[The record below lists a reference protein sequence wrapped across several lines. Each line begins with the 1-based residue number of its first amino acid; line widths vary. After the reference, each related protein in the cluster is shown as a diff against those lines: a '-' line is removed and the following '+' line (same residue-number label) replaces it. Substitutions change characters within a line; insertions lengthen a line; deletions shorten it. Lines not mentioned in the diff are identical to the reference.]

1 MMKNKKIILIAI
13 LVLGVLLVS
22 VGIFLGVGKDRK
34 TNLLNEFTIS
44 SKYLVRVRDN
54 LISSD
59 GKKYTY
65 YDLNGKKLLELESEN
80 EIFDFEVFK
89 LMNSKDDLFVSTKD
103 GVTYGVIDSSKKE
116 VLPSKYHSVF
126 IVSKNCFIVE
136 NENNSYSVVNA
147 SGVNLFE
154 TNYDRYIN
162 YDNAA
167 VALVSG
173 DKWSIID
180 QNGNLVS
187 KVNYSYVVD
196 YSYDKAKTKAV
207 VLVGQYGD
215 DTSDIYIFKN
225 ESLNIIEKV
234 GSSIF
239 VKDKYIYY
247 AVSDGTFSSY
257 DIVSGNVKKNVVVD
271 FSLNGMISTIS
282 SDGLLGYKSTDGKI
296 VIKEQYQVEG
306 TTDFTKYGLAVVS
319 LNNLKGVIDK
329 TGKQIIPCKYK
340 TIYVFS
346 GNVFVVSDD
355 DQTYYLIDNNDK
367 KIYDTVLYDGVSDFI
382 VAYNND
388 KCGIVNRDG
397 KNVTELNN
405 LSCNVY
411 GNMYL
416 VKEKNNHWLVRSN

>member
-44 SKYLVRVRDN
+44 SKYLVRARDN

-116 VLPSKYHSVF
+116 VLPNKYHSVF

-196 YSYDKAKTKAV
+196 YSYDKDKTKAV

-215 DTSDIYIFKN
+215 DTSDIYIFRN
-225 ESLNIIEKV
+225 ESFNIIEKV

-257 DIVSGNVKKNVVVD
+257 DIVSGNVKKKVVVD
-271 FSLNGMISTIS
+271 FSLNGMITTIS

-306 TTDFTKYGLAVVS
+306 ATDFTKYGLAVVS

>member
-116 VLPSKYHSVF
+116 VLPNKYHSVF

-162 YDNAA
+162 YDNAG

-247 AVSDGTFSSY
+247 AVSDGSFSSY

-319 LNNLKGVIDK
+319 LNDLKGVIDK

>member
-116 VLPSKYHSVF
+116 VLPNKYHSVF

-162 YDNAA
+162 YDNAG

-257 DIVSGNVKKNVVVD
+257 DIVSGNVKKKVVVD
-271 FSLNGMISTIS
+271 FSLNGMITTVS
-282 SDGLLGYKSTDGKI
+282 SGGLLGYKSTDGKI

-319 LNNLKGVIDK
+319 LNDLKGVIDK

>member
-116 VLPSKYHSVF
+116 VLPNKYYSVF

-162 YDNAA
+162 YDNAG

-196 YSYDKAKTKAV
+196 YSYDKDKTKAV

-257 DIVSGNVKKNVVVD
+257 DIVSGNVKKKVVVD
-271 FSLNGMISTIS
+271 FSLNGMITTVS
-282 SDGLLGYKSTDGKI
+282 SGGLLGYKSTDGKI

-319 LNNLKGVIDK
+319 LNDLKGVIDK

>member
-1 MMKNKKIILIAI
+1 MMKNKKIILITI

-116 VLPSKYHSVF
+116 VLPNKYHSVF

-187 KVNYSYVVD
+187 KVNYSYVFD

-247 AVSDGTFSSY
+247 AVSDGSFSSY

-282 SDGLLGYKSTDGKI
+282 SDELLGYKSTDGKI

-319 LNNLKGVIDK
+319 LNDLKGVIDK

>member
-1 MMKNKKIILIAI
+1 MMKNKKIILITI

-22 VGIFLGVGKDRK
+22 VGIFLGVGKDKK

-116 VLPSKYHSVF
+116 VLPNKYHSVF

-196 YSYDKAKTKAV
+196 YSYDKDKTKAV

-215 DTSDIYIFKN
+215 DTSDIYIFRN
-225 ESLNIIEKV
+225 ESFNIIEKV

-257 DIVSGNVKKNVVVD
+257 DIVSGNVKKKVVVD
-271 FSLNGMISTIS
+271 FSLNGMITTIS

-306 TTDFTKYGLAVVS
+306 ATDFTKYGLAVVS

>member
-116 VLPSKYHSVF
+116 VLPNKYHSVF

-247 AVSDGTFSSY
+247 AVSDGSFSSY

-319 LNNLKGVIDK
+319 LNDLKGVIDK

>member
-89 LMNSKDDLFVSTKD
+89 LMNSKDDLFVFTKD

-116 VLPSKYHSVF
+116 VLPNKYHSVF

-162 YDNAA
+162 YDNAG

-257 DIVSGNVKKNVVVD
+257 DIVSGNVKKKVVVD
-271 FSLNGMISTIS
+271 FSLNGMITTVS
-282 SDGLLGYKSTDGKI
+282 SGGLLGYKSTDGKI

-319 LNNLKGVIDK
+319 LNDLKGVIDK
-329 TGKQIIPCKYK
+329 KGKQIIPCKYK

-416 VKEKNNHWLVRSN
+416 VKEKNNQWLVRSN

>member
-116 VLPSKYHSVF
+116 VLPNKYHSVF

-162 YDNAA
+162 YDNAG

-257 DIVSGNVKKNVVVD
+257 DIVSGNVKKKVVVD
-271 FSLNGMISTIS
+271 FSLNGMITTVS
-282 SDGLLGYKSTDGKI
+282 SGGLLGYKSTDGKI

-319 LNNLKGVIDK
+319 LNDLKGVIDK

-416 VKEKNNHWLVRSN
+416 VKEKNNQWLVRSN

>member
-103 GVTYGVIDSSKKE
+103 GVTYGVIDSSKNE
-116 VLPSKYHSVF
+116 VLPNKYYSVF

-162 YDNAA
+162 YDNAG

-196 YSYDKAKTKAV
+196 YSYDKDKTKAV

-257 DIVSGNVKKNVVVD
+257 DIVSGNVKKKVVVD
-271 FSLNGMISTIS
+271 FSLNGMITTVS
-282 SDGLLGYKSTDGKI
+282 SGGLLGYKSTDGKI

-319 LNNLKGVIDK
+319 LNDLKGVIDK

>member
-116 VLPSKYHSVF
+116 VLPNKYHSVF

-162 YDNAA
+162 YDNAG

-196 YSYDKAKTKAV
+196 YSYDKDKTKAV

-257 DIVSGNVKKNVVVD
+257 DIVSGNVKKKVVVD
-271 FSLNGMISTIS
+271 FSLNGMITTIS

-306 TTDFTKYGLAVVS
+306 ATDFTKYGLAVVS
-319 LNNLKGVIDK
+319 LNDLKGVIDK

-416 VKEKNNHWLVRSN
+416 VKEKNNQWLVRSN

>member
-103 GVTYGVIDSSKKE
+103 GVTYGVIDSSKNE
-116 VLPSKYHSVF
+116 VLPNKYYSVF

-162 YDNAA
+162 YDNAG

-257 DIVSGNVKKNVVVD
+257 DIVSGNVKKKVVVD
-271 FSLNGMISTIS
+271 FSLNGMITTVS
-282 SDGLLGYKSTDGKI
+282 SGGLLGYKSTDGKI

-306 TTDFTKYGLAVVS
+306 ATDFTKYGLAVVS
-319 LNNLKGVIDK
+319 LNDLKGVIDK

>member
-1 MMKNKKIILIAI
+1 MMKNKKIILITI

-116 VLPSKYHSVF
+116 VLPNKYHSVF

-162 YDNAA
+162 YDNAG

-257 DIVSGNVKKNVVVD
+257 DIVSGNVKKKVVVD
-271 FSLNGMISTIS
+271 FSLNGMITTIS

-306 TTDFTKYGLAVVS
+306 ATDFTKYGLAVVS
-319 LNNLKGVIDK
+319 LNDLKGVIDK

-416 VKEKNNHWLVRSN
+416 VKEKNNYWLVRSN

>member
-1 MMKNKKIILIAI
+1 MMKNKKIILITI

-44 SKYLVRVRDN
+44 SKYLVRARDN

-116 VLPSKYHSVF
+116 VLPNKYHSVF

-196 YSYDKAKTKAV
+196 YSYDKDKNKAV

-215 DTSDIYIFKN
+215 NTSDIYIFKN

-239 VKDKYIYY
+239 VNDKYIYY
-247 AVSDGTFSSY
+247 AVSDGSFSSY
-257 DIVSGNVKKNVVVD
+257 DIVSGNVKKKVVVD
-271 FSLNGMISTIS
+271 FSLNGMITTIS

-306 TTDFTKYGLAVVS
+306 ATDFTKYGLAVVS
-319 LNNLKGVIDK
+319 LNDLKGVIDK
-329 TGKQIIPCKYK
+329 KGKQIIPCKYK

>member
-116 VLPSKYHSVF
+116 VLPNKYHSVF

-162 YDNAA
+162 YDNAG

-196 YSYDKAKTKAV
+196 YSYDKDKTKAV

-271 FSLNGMISTIS
+271 FSLNGMITTVS
-282 SDGLLGYKSTDGKI
+282 SGGLLGYKSTDGKI

-319 LNNLKGVIDK
+319 LNDLKGVIDK

>member
-116 VLPSKYHSVF
+116 VLPNKYHSVF

-162 YDNAA
+162 YDNAG

-196 YSYDKAKTKAV
+196 YSYDKAKTKVV

-257 DIVSGNVKKNVVVD
+257 DIVSGNVKKKVVVD
-271 FSLNGMISTIS
+271 FSLNGMITTVS
-282 SDGLLGYKSTDGKI
+282 SGGLLGYKSTDGKI

-319 LNNLKGVIDK
+319 LNDLKGVIDK

-416 VKEKNNHWLVRSN
+416 VKEKNNQWLVRSN

>member
-1 MMKNKKIILIAI
+1 MMKNKKIILITI

-162 YDNAA
+162 YDNAG

-282 SDGLLGYKSTDGKI
+282 DGGLLGYKSTDGKI

-306 TTDFTKYGLAVVS
+306 ATDFTKYGLAVVS
-319 LNNLKGVIDK
+319 LNDLKGVIDK

>member
-116 VLPSKYHSVF
+116 VLPNKYHSVF

-257 DIVSGNVKKNVVVD
+257 DIVSGNVKKKVVVD

-282 SDGLLGYKSTDGKI
+282 NGGLLGYKSTDGKI

>member
-116 VLPSKYHSVF
+116 VLPNKYHSVF

-196 YSYDKAKTKAV
+196 YSYDKAKTKAI

-247 AVSDGTFSSY
+247 AVSDGSFSSY

-319 LNNLKGVIDK
+319 LNDLKGVIDK

>member
-116 VLPSKYHSVF
+116 VLPNKYHSVF

-162 YDNAA
+162 YDNAG

-257 DIVSGNVKKNVVVD
+257 DIVSGNVKKKVVVD
-271 FSLNGMISTIS
+271 FSLNGMITTVS
-282 SDGLLGYKSTDGKI
+282 SGGLLVYKSTDGKI

-319 LNNLKGVIDK
+319 LNDLKGVIDK

-416 VKEKNNHWLVRSN
+416 VKEKNNQWLVRSN

>member
-116 VLPSKYHSVF
+116 VLPNKYHSVF

-196 YSYDKAKTKAV
+196 YSYDKDKTKAV

-239 VKDKYIYY
+239 VNDKYIYY
-247 AVSDGTFSSY
+247 AVSDGSFSSY

>member
-1 MMKNKKIILIAI
+1 MMKNKKIILITI

-116 VLPSKYHSVF
+116 VLPNKYHSVF

-162 YDNAA
+162 YDNAG

-257 DIVSGNVKKNVVVD
+257 DIVSGNVKKKVVVD
-271 FSLNGMISTIS
+271 FSLNGMITTVS
-282 SDGLLGYKSTDGKI
+282 SGGLLGYKSTDGKI

-319 LNNLKGVIDK
+319 LNDLKGVIDK

>member
-116 VLPSKYHSVF
+116 VLPNKYHSVF

-162 YDNAA
+162 YDNAG

-196 YSYDKAKTKAV
+196 YSYDKDKTKAV

-257 DIVSGNVKKNVVVD
+257 DIVSGNVKKKVVVD
-271 FSLNGMISTIS
+271 FSLNGMITTVS
-282 SDGLLGYKSTDGKI
+282 SGGLLGYKSTDGKI

-319 LNNLKGVIDK
+319 LNDLKGVIDK
-329 TGKQIIPCKYK
+329 KGKQIIPCKYK

>member
-44 SKYLVRVRDN
+44 SKYLVRARDN

-116 VLPSKYHSVF
+116 VLPNKYHSVF

-162 YDNAA
+162 YDNAG

-257 DIVSGNVKKNVVVD
+257 DIVSGNVKKKVVVD
-271 FSLNGMISTIS
+271 FSLNGMITTVS
-282 SDGLLGYKSTDGKI
+282 SGGLLGYKSTDGKI

-319 LNNLKGVIDK
+319 LNDLKGVIDK

-416 VKEKNNHWLVRSN
+416 VKEKNNQWLVRSN

>member
-1 MMKNKKIILIAI
+1 MMKNKKIILITI

-116 VLPSKYHSVF
+116 VLPNKYHSVF

-257 DIVSGNVKKNVVVD
+257 DIVSGNVKKKVVVD
-271 FSLNGMISTIS
+271 FSLNGMITTVS
-282 SDGLLGYKSTDGKI
+282 SGGLLGYKSTDGKI

-319 LNNLKGVIDK
+319 LNDLKGVIDK
-329 TGKQIIPCKYK
+329 KGKQIIPCKYK

>member
-116 VLPSKYHSVF
+116 VLPNKYHSVF

-162 YDNAA
+162 YDNAG

-271 FSLNGMISTIS
+271 FSLNGMITTVS
-282 SDGLLGYKSTDGKI
+282 SGGLLGYKSTDGKI

-319 LNNLKGVIDK
+319 LNDLKGVIDK

-416 VKEKNNHWLVRSN
+416 VKEKNNQWLVRSN

>member
-116 VLPSKYHSVF
+116 VLPDKYHSVF

-196 YSYDKAKTKAV
+196 YSYDKDKTKAV

-239 VKDKYIYY
+239 VNDKYIYY
-247 AVSDGTFSSY
+247 AVSDGSFSSY

>member
-1 MMKNKKIILIAI
+1 MMKNKKIILITI

-116 VLPSKYHSVF
+116 VLPNKYYSVF

-162 YDNAA
+162 YDNAG

-196 YSYDKAKTKAV
+196 YSYDKDKTKAV

-257 DIVSGNVKKNVVVD
+257 DIVSGNVKKKVVVD
-271 FSLNGMISTIS
+271 FSLNGMITTVS
-282 SDGLLGYKSTDGKI
+282 SGGLLGYKSTDGKI

-319 LNNLKGVIDK
+319 LNDLKGVIDK

>member
-103 GVTYGVIDSSKKE
+103 DVTYGVIDSSKKE
-116 VLPSKYHSVF
+116 VLPNKYHSVF

-162 YDNAA
+162 YDNAG

-257 DIVSGNVKKNVVVD
+257 DIVSGNVKKKVVVD
-271 FSLNGMISTIS
+271 FSLNGMITTVS
-282 SDGLLGYKSTDGKI
+282 SGGLLGYKSTDGKI

-319 LNNLKGVIDK
+319 LNDLKGVIDK

-416 VKEKNNHWLVRSN
+416 VKEKNNQWLVRSN

>member
-116 VLPSKYHSVF
+116 VLPNKYHSVF

-162 YDNAA
+162 YDNAG

-196 YSYDKAKTKAV
+196 YSYDKDKTKAV

-234 GSSIF
+234 ESSIF

-247 AVSDGTFSSY
+247 AVSDGSFSSY

-271 FSLNGMISTIS
+271 FSLNGMITTIS

-306 TTDFTKYGLAVVS
+306 ATDFTKYGLAVVS
-319 LNNLKGVIDK
+319 LNDLKGVIDK

-416 VKEKNNHWLVRSN
+416 VKEKNNQWLVRSN

>member
-116 VLPSKYHSVF
+116 VLPNKYHSVF

-162 YDNAA
+162 YDNAG

-257 DIVSGNVKKNVVVD
+257 DIVSGNVKKKVVVD
-271 FSLNGMISTIS
+271 FSLNGMITTVS
-282 SDGLLGYKSTDGKI
+282 SGGLLGYKSTDGKI

-319 LNNLKGVIDK
+319 LNDLKGVIDK

-416 VKEKNNHWLVRSN
+416 VKEKNNYWLVRSN

>member
-1 MMKNKKIILIAI
+1 MMKNKKIILITI

-103 GVTYGVIDSSKKE
+103 GVTYGVIDSSKNE
-116 VLPSKYHSVF
+116 VLPNKYHSVF

-271 FSLNGMISTIS
+271 FSLNGMITTIS

-319 LNNLKGVIDK
+319 LNDLKGVIDK
-329 TGKQIIPCKYK
+329 KGKQIIPCKYK

>member
-1 MMKNKKIILIAI
+1 MMKNKKIILITI

-22 VGIFLGVGKDRK
+22 VGIFLGVGKDKK

-116 VLPSKYHSVF
+116 VLPNKYHSVF

-215 DTSDIYIFKN
+215 NTSDIYIFKN

-239 VKDKYIYY
+239 VNDKYIYY

-271 FSLNGMISTIS
+271 FSLNGMITTIS

-306 TTDFTKYGLAVVS
+306 ATDFTKYGLAVVS
-319 LNNLKGVIDK
+319 LNDLKGVIDK
-329 TGKQIIPCKYK
+329 KGKQIIPCKYK

>member
-196 YSYDKAKTKAV
+196 YSYDKDKTKAV

-271 FSLNGMISTIS
+271 FSLNGMITTVS
-282 SDGLLGYKSTDGKI
+282 SGGLLGYKSTDGKI

-319 LNNLKGVIDK
+319 LNDLKGVIDK
-329 TGKQIIPCKYK
+329 KGKQIIPCKYK

>member
-1 MMKNKKIILIAI
+1 MMKDKKIILITI

-103 GVTYGVIDSSKKE
+103 GVTYGVIDSSKNE
-116 VLPSKYHSVF
+116 VLPNKYHSVF

-136 NENNSYSVVNA
+136 NENNIYSVVNA

-162 YDNAA
+162 YDNAG

-247 AVSDGTFSSY
+247 AVSDGSFSSY
-257 DIVSGNVKKNVVVD
+257 DIVSGNVKKKVVVD
-271 FSLNGMISTIS
+271 FSLNGMITTIS

-306 TTDFTKYGLAVVS
+306 ATDFTKYGLAVVS
-319 LNNLKGVIDK
+319 LNDLKGVIDK

>member
-116 VLPSKYHSVF
+116 VLPNKYHSVF

-162 YDNAA
+162 YDNAG

-196 YSYDKAKTKAV
+196 YSYDKDKTKAV
-207 VLVGQYGD
+207 VLVGQYGE

-271 FSLNGMISTIS
+271 FSLNGMITTVS
-282 SDGLLGYKSTDGKI
+282 SGGLLGYKSTDGKI

-319 LNNLKGVIDK
+319 LNDLKGVIDK

>member
-1 MMKNKKIILIAI
+1 MMKNNKIILIAI

-22 VGIFLGVGKDRK
+22 VGIFLGVGKERK

-103 GVTYGVIDSSKKE
+103 GVTYGVIDSSKNE
-116 VLPSKYHSVF
+116 VLPNKYHSVF

-162 YDNAA
+162 YDNAG

-257 DIVSGNVKKNVVVD
+257 DIVSGNVKKKVVVD
-271 FSLNGMISTIS
+271 FSLNGMITTVS
-282 SDGLLGYKSTDGKI
+282 SGGLLGYKSTDGKI

-319 LNNLKGVIDK
+319 LNDLKGVIDK

-416 VKEKNNHWLVRSN
+416 VKEKNNQWLVRSN

>member
-1 MMKNKKIILIAI
+1 MMKNKKIILITI

>member
-22 VGIFLGVGKDRK
+22 VGIFLGVCKDRK

-116 VLPSKYHSVF
+116 VLPNKYHSVF

-162 YDNAA
+162 YDNAG

-215 DTSDIYIFKN
+215 DTSDIYI
-225 ESLNIIEKV
+225 
-234 GSSIF
+234 
-239 VKDKYIYY
+239 YI
-247 AVSDGTFSSY
+247 
-257 DIVSGNVKKNVVVD
+257 
-271 FSLNGMISTIS
+271 
-282 SDGLLGYKSTDGKI
+282 
-296 VIKEQYQVEG
+296 
-306 TTDFTKYGLAVVS
+306 
-319 LNNLKGVIDK
+319 
-329 TGKQIIPCKYK
+329 
-340 TIYVFS
+340 
-346 GNVFVVSDD
+346 
-355 DQTYYLIDNNDK
+355 
-367 KIYDTVLYDGVSDFI
+367 
-382 VAYNND
+382 
-388 KCGIVNRDG
+388 
-397 KNVTELNN
+397 
-405 LSCNVY
+405 
-411 GNMYL
+411 
-416 VKEKNNHWLVRSN
+416 

>member
-1 MMKNKKIILIAI
+1 MMKNKKIILITI

-103 GVTYGVIDSSKKE
+103 GVTYGVIDSSKNE
-116 VLPSKYHSVF
+116 VLPNKYHSVF

-162 YDNAA
+162 YDNAG

-196 YSYDKAKTKAV
+196 YSYDKDKTKAV

-257 DIVSGNVKKNVVVD
+257 DIVSGNVKKKVVVD
-271 FSLNGMISTIS
+271 FSLNGMITTIS

-319 LNNLKGVIDK
+319 LNDLKGVIDK